1 MKRCFV
7 FSAGTFYG
15 LRRRPGPEDY
25 VIAADAGYLACLVAG
40 VTADLLLGD
49 FDSLKRPA
57 DFQNAIYSAPVEKDD
72 TDTMLAVRA
81 GLAEGCD
88 TFYFYGA
95 TGGKRLDH
103 TLANFQMLLWLRRQG
118 AHGYIYCDDFLW
130 TVIENESVTIE
141 KTLEKGIVSVFCMD
155 GTAKGVTETGLH
167 YSLTDAELT
176 VDRPLAV
183 SNYIEEDTATVSVRD
198 GVLLVGW
205 ELPPLK

>member
-1 MKRCFV
+1 MKRCII

-15 LRRRPGPEDY
+15 LRQRPLPDDY

-40 VTADLLLGD
+40 VTPDLLLGD
-49 FDSLKRPA
+49 FDSMECPT
-57 DFQNAIYSAPVEKDD
+57 DFPNDIRTAPVEKDD

-81 GLAEGCD
+81 GLERGCD

-118 AHGYIYCDDFLW
+118 ARGYIYDDDFVW
-130 TVIENESVTIE
+130 TVIENESVTVP
-141 KTLEKGIVSVFCMD
+141 KTVENGLVSVFCMG
-155 GTAKGVTETGLH
+155 GTAKGVTETGLY
-167 YSLTDAELT
+167 YSLTDAELAADQP
-176 VDRPLAV
+176 VGV
-183 SNYIEEDTATVSVRD
+183 SNHMAGDSAEITVRD
-198 GVLLVGW
+198 GALLVGW